1 MALYMF
7 CAEDVNTKIRD
18 DIHKPW
24 RLTLL
29 PTRSHP
35 SKLPQVDSIRVS
47 NRRQRRSM
55 DGDGNSL
62 NFRGETVSSK
72 DIGKPW
78 SKAQRWPKTETYG
91 RARQLAALHPCKGP
105 AECLWHRLVRMS
117 HWGQSFHYCPHVKV
131 LLHGTDPSSQ
141 SPAKSLCLSV
151 MKRSCQPLNP
161 GWDETLCWLLL
172 WDLDTG

>member
-7 CAEDVNTKIRD
+7 CAENANTKIWD
-18 DIHKPW
+18 DIHKPC

-29 PTRSHP
+29 PTCSHP

-72 DIGKPW
+72 DIGK
-78 SKAQRWPKTETYG
+78 
-91 RARQLAALHPCKGP
+91 L
-105 AECLWHRLVRMS
+105 
-117 HWGQSFHYCPHVKV
+117 
-131 LLHGTDPSSQ
+131 
-141 SPAKSLCLSV
+141 
-151 MKRSCQPLNP
+151 
-161 GWDETLCWLLL
+161 
-172 WDLDTG
+172 